1 MYFPLSVSIPEPCH
15 EDWNAMTPVEFNQRH
30 CRACDRVLTD
40 FSNMTDVRIGSHL
53 RRHEDKLCGRF
64 RAGQLDRRLA
74 TGGPRRFSGLRAAAA
89 SAGLLLSL
97 PAAGQEAEP
106 HLQEQLETS
115 AFRAGHVTQTIVDPA
130 SNDKDEPITR
140 TAAVNVTGRI
150 VDDTGEGLIGV
161 QILIKNTTTGT
172 ATDTEG
178 FFSLL
183 VSGTEDV
190 TLFVSYTG
198 YVTKTINLT
207 VEDLK
212 GADTYG
218 EGNMESNLVLELGIM
233 EQDEHIMGLIV
244 RRSLAH
250 RAFVAPVNRYVVWP
264 TRQLVR
270 NVRNWKAERRATRP
284 ERVAS
289 RELRREERRTSRR
302 IPETE
307 VFTEASEKPS
317 VAPAT
322 APASPF
328 ELTASP
334 NPFTDHLRLGFTL
347 PEAGPYRVE
356 LLTMAG
362 KSVTVWSL
370 TGETG
375 KQEIALEE
383 KFESLTAGSY
393 VVRMTAGVIV
403 ETMVIVRK

>member
-1 MYFPLSVSIPEPCH
+1 
-15 EDWNAMTPVEFNQRH
+15 
-30 CRACDRVLTD
+30 
-40 FSNMTDVRIGSHL
+40 
-53 RRHEDKLCGRF
+53 
-64 RAGQLDRRLA
+64 
-74 TGGPRRFSGLRAAAA
+74 
-89 SAGLLLSL
+89 
-97 PAAGQEAEP
+97 
-106 HLQEQLETS
+106 
-115 AFRAGHVTQTIVDPA
+115 
-130 SNDKDEPITR
+130 
-140 TAAVNVTGRI
+140 
-150 VDDTGEGLIGV
+150 
-161 QILIKNTTTGT
+161 
-172 ATDTEG
+172 
-178 FFSLL
+178 
-183 VSGTEDV
+183 
-190 TLFVSYTG
+190 
-198 YVTKTINLT
+198 
-207 VEDLK
+207 LK

-307 VFTEASEKPS
+307 VFTEASEKRY
-317 VAPAT
+317 VAPAS
-322 APASPF
+322 APAP
-328 ELTASP
+328 EKTLQLAASP

-362 KSVTVWSL
+362 KSVAVWSL